1 MPLISV
7 VSGLVDPNI
16 DDLRACIK
24 SVISQTCED
33 WEWCIVADYPTE
45 PKIKKLLIKAANND
59 SRLRIHFRN
68 THGGEY
74 EALQE
79 AFDAAAGTF
88 VAVLNTHSELHCNAL
103 SEVAAVFDQNNE
115 VDYLY
120 TDEDIVNADGVH
132 TNVFLKPEFDPIRLM
147 TNNYCSNLS
156 VFRSTLLDKIGGIRQ
171 KYAEAAMYDLILRAT
186 EQARVISHIPKVLY
200 HGNAQTPSEGPN
212 TQKVIEDH
220 LARIGLKA
228 NVSRREHGGFSVTP
242 EIAGDVKV
250 SVVIPTRGTSKVVW
264 GVNTCL
270 VNNAIES
277 LLRNTDYKNFEVIV
291 IYDFKSGIPVNPISI
306 PEDPRVKIL
315 PYDAPFN
322 FSEKCN
328 LGVQSSNGEVVV
340 LLNDDVQIED
350 PNWLSVLVSMLQFP
364 NVGMAGPMLL
374 LEDSRIQS
382 AGHTNNPTP
391 LNFGSGQWPNER
403 NASSLFNITRC
414 VSGVTAACAAIRRDT
429 YDQLGGLST
438 DFPASFN
445 DVDFA
450 NKLLEF
456 GQSIV
461 WTPLTRLY
469 HFESLS
475 RDPTA
480 SEHELAMLNKR
491 WSRTFGKDPFSPQ
504 PA

>member
-1 MPLISV
+1 MPTISV
-7 VSGLVDPNI
+7 VSGLSNANI
-16 DDLRACIK
+16 DALRASIK
-24 SVISQTCED
+24 SVVSQTFDD
-33 WEWCIVADYPTE
+33 WEWCIVADYPTD
-45 PKIKKLLIKAANND
+45 PKIKKLLAKWVNKDPRI
-59 SRLRIHFRN
+59 RLYFQN
-68 THGGEY
+68 SPSGEY
-74 EALQE
+74 GALQE
-79 AFDAAAGTF
+79 AFEAATGF
-88 VAVLNTHSELHCNAL
+88 FIAVLHQNAQLHQNAL
-103 SEVAAVFDQNNE
+103 LEVSKEFLSNDDI
-115 VDYLY
+115 DYLY
-120 TDEDIVNADGVH
+120 TDEDTINLNGTPAKA
-132 TNVFLKPEFDPIRLM
+132 LRKPDFDPIRLM
-147 TNNYCSNLS
+147 TSNYCSNFS
-156 VFRSTLLDKIGGIRQ
+156 VFRSALLDKIGGFRK
-171 KYAEAAMYDLILRAT
+171 KYAEAAMYDLVLRAT

-212 TQKVIEDH
+212 THVVIEDH
-220 LARIGLKA
+220 LSRIGLNA
-228 NVSRREHGGFSVTP
+228 NISRREHGGFSVTP
-242 EIAGDVKV
+242 VITGDIKA
-250 SVVIPTRGTSKVVW
+250 SIVIPTRGTSKVVW

-270 VNNAIES
+270 VNNAIDS
-277 LLRNTDYKNFEVIV
+277 LLKNTQYKNYEIIV
-291 IYDFKSGIPVNPISI
+291 VYDFKSGIPANPIGL
-306 PEDPRVKIL
+306 PDDPRIKIL

-350 PNWLSVLVSMLQFP
+350 PNWLTVLVSMLQFP
-364 NVGMAGPMLL
+364 NVGMVGPMLL

-391 LNFGSGQWPNER
+391 LNFGSGQWPNEMD
-403 NASSLFNITRC
+403 ASSLFNITRC
-414 VSGVTAACAAIRRDT
+414 VSGVTAACAAIRRET

-450 NKLLEF
+450 NKLLGF

-480 SEHELAMLNKR
+480 SEHELAMLKKR
-491 WSRTFGKDPFSPQ
+491 WGRTFGKDPFSPQ
-504 PA
+504 LA